1 MKDLKWFEKKWFVN
15 LKIKTRLTI
24 CFLLIAAITTIVGI
38 GGTLYFALTKMPH
51 WPTFAIT
58 IGIVC
63 VIEIVIALVLGNIN
77 AFLVVDP
84 MWKNER
90 VLERYSMGNFD
101 TSDVIRKRDWITVQ
115 YKDEIGSFSSKL
127 KDLMNYLKTHNSNIT
142 KISEGDLTVDVSLF
156 SAEDQIGNELST
168 LVSNFHGLVNSMVK
182 VIEQVTAGADLV
194 SNSSQALSQGTTEQ
208 ASAIQ
213 QLTAA
218 LEQIASQT
226 QLNAKNAEEANK
238 FAKSAK
244 ENASEGNAHM
254 ADMLRAMEDISIS
267 SNNINNII
275 KVIDDIAF
283 QTNILALNAA
293 VEAARAGQHGKG
305 FAVVAD
311 EVKNL
316 AGKSADAAKET
327 TELIENSI
335 RKVEAGSRIANQT
348 ANALNEIVTQVDRAA
363 NLISSIAQ
371 ASAQQ
376 ASGIEQIN
384 TGISQVSQVIQT
396 NAAVAEES
404 AAASQELS
412 AHAANLM
419 EQASVFKLR
428 S

>member
-1 MKDLKWFEKKWFVN
+1 MNGMKWFEKKWFVN
-15 LKIKTRLTI
+15 LKIETRLKI
-24 CFLLIAAITTIVGI
+24 CFLFVAIIAA
-38 GGTLYFALTKMPH
+38 ALGLASILFVYINNIPH
-51 WPTFAIT
+51 WPIFAII
-58 IGIVC
+58 IGLVC
-63 VIEIVIALVLGNIN
+63 VIEIVIAIVLGNIN
-77 AFLVVDP
+77 AFLVTDP
-84 MWKNER
+84 MLKNER
-90 VLERYSMGNFD
+90 ILENFSCGNLD
-101 TSDVIRKRDWITVQ
+101 TSKIIRDRDRITKD
-115 YKDEIGSFSSKL
+115 YEDEIGVFSRKVSG
-127 KDLMNYLKTHNSNIT
+127 LMRYMRNLEDSIKQV
-142 KISEGDLTVDVSLF
+142 SEGDLT
-156 SAEDQIGNELST
+156 AEVPICSPNDQIGNAFYK